1 IFFTTVDPPI
11 IGCDPKMRSSHQT
24 MGDWGAKPIRRIP
37 TLVDLCVQKAIDN
50 VRYLGDV
57 GETDAYLLERFL
69 PHCTVEQ
76 LMHIE
81 DSTVDRDLSPVTNKL
96 WKNFY
101 TQQFGIKS
109 TSVVVERM
117 KEKRVSFK
125 WRQLYEAK
133 LKDVDEALQKSLERM
148 KQLYKKEDAKK
159 QSRQVQLCTKVPP
172 SSSYK
177 RSFYGG
183 PGSSGNTKSG
193 LMKKAKQEFL
203 KSREVQNLSAMKKVT
218 MHNNRSVPS
227 IRKPIHLP
235 GKSAASSSKF
245 STPTARRF

>member
-1 IFFTTVDPPI
+1 
-11 IGCDPKMRSSHQT
+11 MRSTDQIV
-24 MGDWGAKPIRRIP
+24 GEWGAKPVRRIP

-69 PHCTVEQ
+69 PHCTEEQ
-76 LMHIE
+76 LKHIE
-81 DSTVDRDLSPVTNKL
+81 DSTEDRDLSPVTNKL

-101 TQQFGIKS
+101 TKQFGVKS
-109 TSVVVERM
+109 TNVVVERM

-133 LKDVDEALQKSLERM
+133 LKDVEEAQQKSFERI

-183 PGSSGNTKSG
+183 PGSCSNTKSG
-193 LMKKAKQEFL
+193 IMKKAKQEFL
-203 KSREVQNLSAMKKVT
+203 KSRELHNLSAMKKVAV
-218 MHNNRSVPS
+218 HNNRSVPS
-227 IRKPIHLP
+227 IRKPIHIMKPIHIP

-245 STPTARRF
+245 STVHQPQEDSKKPIIKLR

>member
-1 IFFTTVDPPI
+1 MMKSGHYTIEEWDTEE
-11 IGCDPKMRSSHQT
+11 
-24 MGDWGAKPIRRIP
+24 PIRRVP
-37 TLVDLCVQKAIDN
+37 SLVDLCVQKAVDN

-57 GETDAYLLERFL
+57 GETDSHLLERFL

-81 DSTVDRDLSPVTNKL
+81 DSTEDRDLSPVTDKL

-101 TQQFGIKS
+101 VHQFGAKS

-117 KEKRVSFK
+117 KDKRVSFK

-133 LKDVDEALQKSLERM
+133 LKDVEEAQQKSFERI

-172 SSSYK
+172 STNK
-177 RSFYGG
+177 RGFWGG
-183 PGSSGNTKSG
+183 SGSSIGNTKSG
-193 LMKKAKQEFL
+193 IMKKAKLEFL
-203 KSREVQNLSAMKKVT
+203 NSREVKNLSAMKKTTV
-218 MHNNRSVPS
+218 HRVSHPPPIIKKPS
-227 IRKPIHLP
+227 HFPV
-235 GKSAASSSKF
+235 KSSPSTLTSKSCT
-245 STPTARRF
+245 STTPRRF